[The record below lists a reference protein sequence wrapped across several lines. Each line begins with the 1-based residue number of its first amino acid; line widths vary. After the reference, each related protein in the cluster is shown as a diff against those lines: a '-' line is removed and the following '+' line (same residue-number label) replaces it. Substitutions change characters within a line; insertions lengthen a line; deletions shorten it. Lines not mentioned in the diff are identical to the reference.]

1 MGEIAYAQ
9 RDYKTAITSYDTVL
23 ANYPKSFK
31 LAASLLK
38 KASAEIEL
46 GMKASGIRDLRE
58 VERRFPGSDEARRA
72 QAKLREVGASPTTR
86 PATR

>member
-1 MGEIAYAQ
+1 
-9 RDYKTAITSYDTVL
+9 VL

-72 QAKLREVGASPTTR
+72 GAKLREVGASPSTR